1 MRNKMSDAHAVT
13 YRPSRHH
20 AKLAVY
26 AATTL
31 ADFLFETKNYQHLR
45 AVSPSKGMV

>member
-1 MRNKMSDAHAVT
+1 MSDAHAAS

-31 ADFLFETKNYQHLR
+31 ADFLFETKSYQHQRGALR
-45 AVSPSKGMV
+45 AKATK